1 MDPALLKQRE
11 AFLKRAAALPT
22 VSSRPQAEKRSAAD
36 SHPKKE
42 KSKKAK
48 TAPSASVSKV
58 KNATNFDYKTA
69 KQSMAN
75 NFGNLAKLV
84 DHMKKRHL
92 EQHTWGLS
100 LEEIL
105 EELQIFD
112 LSNKTKQWLR
122 EVMPN
127 NPRLSMNEENKY
139 IYRPPF
145 KIKSKNSLLSVLKRH
160 DLDGKG
166 GILLSELA
174 ECMPNA
180 EKVVLSLGDAVSFLP
195 TNVNKRKDKVVFY
208 NDPES
213 QVPMDEEFR
222 ALWRSVAVDH
232 LDEKK
237 VEEYL
242 QKHGIESMKDLAPKK
257 NTGAGQAPKR
267 RAGSRRQKVH
277 NTHLTESGVLKDY
290 SVDKA

>member
-1 MDPALLKQRE
+1 
-11 AFLKRAAALPT
+11 
-22 VSSRPQAEKRSAAD
+22 
-36 SHPKKE
+36 
-42 KSKKAK
+42 
-48 TAPSASVSKV
+48 
-58 KNATNFDYKTA
+58 
-69 KQSMAN
+69 
-75 NFGNLAKLV
+75 
-84 DHMKKRHL
+84 
-92 EQHTWGLS
+92 

-105 EELQIFD
+105 EELAIFD
-112 LSNKTKQWLR
+112 LSNKTKIWLK

-127 NPRLSMNEENKY
+127 NKRLSLTEEDKY
-139 IYRPPF
+139 VYKPPY
-145 KIKSKNSLLSVLKRH
+145 KIKSKNSLLGVLKRH

-174 ECMPNA
+174 ECIPNA
-180 EKVVLSLGDAVSFLP
+180 EKTVLALGDAVSFLP

-222 ALWRSVAVDH
+222 ALWRTIAVDH

-257 NTGAGQAPKR
+257 PGTGNQAPKR
-267 RAGSRRQKVH
+267 RAGQRRQKVH
-277 NTHLTESGVLKDY
+277 NTHLKESGVLKDY
-290 SVDKA
+290 SIDSKN

>member
-11 AFLKRAAALPT
+11 AFLKRAATLPS
-22 VSSRPQAEKRSAAD
+22 VQSKPQAEKRAAAD
-36 SHPKKE
+36 APKKE

-48 TAPSASVSKV
+48 QAPSSSVNRV
-58 KNATNFDYKTA
+58 KNVANFDYKTA

-75 NFGNLAKLV
+75 NFGNLAKIV

-92 EQHTWGLS
+92 EQHTWALT

-127 NPRLSMNEENKY
+127 NPRLTVVEEYKY
-139 IYRPPF
+139 LYRPPF
-145 KIKSKNSLLSVLKRH
+145 KITNRKSLLSLLKRH
-160 DLDGKG
+160 DLDAKG

-174 ECMPNA
+174 ECIPNA
-180 EKVVLSLGDAVSFLP
+180 DKTVIALGDAVCSFP
-195 TNVNKRKDKVVFY
+195 TSVNKRKDKVIFY

-213 QVPMDEEFR
+213 QVQLDEEFR
-222 ALWRSVAVDH
+222 ALWRTVAVDH

-242 QKHGIESMKDLAPKK
+242 QKHGIESMKDLAPKR
-257 NTGAGQAPKR
+257 NAATTAPKR
-267 RAGSRRQKVH
+267 RTANRRQKVH
-277 NTHLTESGVLKDY
+277 NVHLTESGVLKDY
-290 SVDKA
+290 SIDNPK